1 MIAPYPN
8 ALLQIRPYVSRHI
21 NNHIKLKKWIND
33 KVVEHYAEPKCK
45 NSSKRK
51 GKENVWFSSNKYP
64 CIGTSHSHEGLMN
77 KKFSVGIART
87 FPSLKYYVSKRFPP
101 F

>member
-21 NNHIKLKKWIND
+21 NKHIKLKKWING

-45 NSSKRK
+45 N
-51 GKENVWFSSNKYP
+51 
-64 CIGTSHSHEGLMN
+64 
-77 KKFSVGIART
+77 
-87 FPSLKYYVSKRFPP
+87 
-101 F
+101 

>member
-8 ALLQIRPYVSRHI
+8 ALLQMLPYVSRHI
-21 NNHIKLKKWIND
+21 NKHIKLKKWIND

-51 GKENVWFSSNKYP
+51 GKENV
-64 CIGTSHSHEGLMN
+64 
-77 KKFSVGIART
+77 
-87 FPSLKYYVSKRFPP
+87 
-101 F
+101 